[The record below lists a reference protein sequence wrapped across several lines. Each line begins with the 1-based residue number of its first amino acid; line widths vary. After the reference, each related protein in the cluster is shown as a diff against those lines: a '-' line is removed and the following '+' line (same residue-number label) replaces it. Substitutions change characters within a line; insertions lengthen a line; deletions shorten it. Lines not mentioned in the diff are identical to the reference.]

1 MFIRRR
7 NERLIYMYKIKKI
20 TRFFGIL
27 GSMIKGLIQIGVIRL
42 LDNTDQYRNIDQTL
56 DVNPSESQS
65 TNSNK
70 NKIFANSSSQKLENH
85 PKKMFALMLERFQK
99 FKKFI
104 QKFVFYCLYF
114 IFKIRRNYP
123 KHVSLCC

>member
-1 MFIRRR
+1 MQ
-7 NERLIYMYKIKKI
+7 KKKKKKKS
-20 TRFFGIL
+20 RFFGIL

-42 LDNTDQYRNIDQTL
+42 LDNTDQDDQTL

-104 QKFVFYCLYF
+104 QKFVF
-114 IFKIRRNYP
+114 
-123 KHVSLCC
+123 